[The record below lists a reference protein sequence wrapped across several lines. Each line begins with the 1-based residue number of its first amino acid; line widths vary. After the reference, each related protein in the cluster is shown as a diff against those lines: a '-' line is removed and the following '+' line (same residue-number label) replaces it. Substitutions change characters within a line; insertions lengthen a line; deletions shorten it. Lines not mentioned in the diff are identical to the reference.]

1 MKSFAS
7 TLVAFGGAFVSAQE
21 LCGSPEPPADLR
33 ALVTRSQYGPRDVA
47 AEYAIN
53 TYVHVITR
61 EAKEGLYPRSMIDQQ
76 LEVLNDRYAGSG
88 FTFVTVS
95 VDYTVNDT
103 WALCGAWEQCEF
115 DYKAALR
122 QGTYADLNLYYLS
135 DLSENFGVLGFALY
149 PESEVDEATL
159 SRDGVV
165 NLAGT
170 LPGAE
175 MAEYN
180 QGLTAVHEV
189 GHWLGLFH
197 TFEGNSCTGE
207 GDLVADTPQQAEATA
222 GCPASSDTC
231 PDSPG
236 LDAVHNYMDY
246 TVDSCK
252 TEFTPGQ
259 IARAQ
264 DVFATLRLGK

>member
-1 MKSFAS
+1 MGSVRRLGTVRVRLQS
-7 TLVAFGGAFVSAQE
+7 
-21 LCGSPEPPADLR
+21 GSPPRDLR
-33 ALVTRSQYGPRDVA
+33 
-47 AEYAIN
+47 
-53 TYVHVITR
+53 
-61 EAKEGLYPRSMIDQQ
+61 
-76 LEVLNDRYAGSG
+76 
-88 FTFVTVS
+88 
-95 VDYTVNDT
+95 
-103 WALCGAWEQCEF
+103 
-115 DYKAALR
+115 
-122 QGTYADLNLYYLS
+122 LYYLS
-135 DLSENFGVLGFALY
+135 DLSENFGVLGFALH

-159 SRDGVV
+159 YRDGVV

-175 MAEYN
+175 MAAYN

-207 GDLVADTPQQAEATA
+207 GDLVAYTPQQAEATA

-231 PDSPG
+231 PDSPS
-236 LDAVHNYMDY
+236 LDAIHNYMDY

-252 TEFTPGQ
+252 TKFAPAQ

-264 DVFATLRLGK
+264 DNFATLRLGK

>member
-1 MKSFAS
+1 
-7 TLVAFGGAFVSAQE
+7 
-21 LCGSPEPPADLR
+21 
-33 ALVTRSQYGPRDVA
+33 
-47 AEYAIN
+47 
-53 TYVHVITR
+53 
-61 EAKEGLYPRSMIDQQ
+61 MIDQQVSDSPSVLHLCVTDHFMQ

-103 WALCGAWEQCEF
+103 WALCGAFEQCEY
-115 DYKAALR
+115 DYKGALR

-135 DLSENFGVLGFALY
+135 DLYNNFGVLGYALY

-170 LPGAE
+170 MPGAE
-175 MAEYN
+175 YDEYN
-180 QGLTAVHEV
+180 LGLTTIHEV

-207 GDLVADTPQQAEATA
+207 GDLVADTPQQSAATA

-236 LDAVHNYMDY
+236 LDAIHNYMDY

>member
-1 MKSFAS
+1 
-7 TLVAFGGAFVSAQE
+7 
-21 LCGSPEPPADLR
+21 
-33 ALVTRSQYGPRDVA
+33 
-47 AEYAIN
+47 
-53 TYVHVITR
+53 
-61 EAKEGLYPRSMIDQQ
+61 MIDQQ
-76 LEVLNDRYAGSG
+76 VSSNRTTTYRCSADRVVQMEVLNDRFVGSG
-88 FTFVTVS
+88 FTFKTVS

-103 WALCGAWEQCEF
+103 WAFCGAFEQCEY
-115 DYKAALR
+115 DYKGALR

-135 DLSENFGVLGFALY
+135 DLYNNFGVLGFALF
-149 PESEVDEATL
+149 PETELDEATL

-170 LPGAE
+170 LPGGE
-175 MAEYN
+175 MAEYDE
-180 QGLTAVHEV
+180 GITAVHEV

-197 TFEGNSCTGE
+197 TFQGESCTGE
-207 GDLVADTPQQAEATA
+207 GDLVDDTPQQSKLTS

-236 LDAVHNYMDY
+236 LDPIHNYMDY

-252 TEFTPGQ
+252 TEFTSGQ

>member
-1 MKSFAS
+1 MNSFAS
-7 TLVAFGGAFVSAQE
+7 VLVTFAGVFVAAQE
-21 LCGSPEPPADLR
+21 LCGSPDPPADLR
-33 ALVTRSQYGPRDVA
+33 ALVTRSQNGARNVA
-47 AEYAIN
+47 ADQDIK
-53 TYVHVITR
+53 TYIHVITT

-76 LEVLNDRYAGSG
+76 LEVLNDRFVGSG
-88 FTFVTVS
+88 FTFTTVS

-103 WALCGAWEQCEF
+103 WALCGVRAQCEY
-115 DYKAALR
+115 DLKGALR
-122 QGTYADLNLYYLS
+122 RGTYADLNLYYLS
-135 DLSENFGVLGFALY
+135 DLSENFGVLGYAFY
-149 PESEVDEATL
+149 PESDVDEETL

-175 MAEYN
+175 MAEYD
-180 QGLTAVHEV
+180 QGITTVHEV

-197 TFEGNSCTGE
+197 TFEGTSCTGE
-207 GDLVADTPQQAEATA
+207 GDFVEDTPQQQALTS

-231 PDSPG
+231 PDVPG
-236 LDAVHNYMDY
+236 LDAIHNYMDY
-246 TVDSCK
+246 TIDSCR

-264 DVFATLRLGK
+264 DIFATLRLGK

>member
-1 MKSFAS
+1 MKSFTRILV
-7 TLVAFGGAFVSAQE
+7 TLGGVFVAAQE
-21 LCGSPEPPADLR
+21 LCGSPEPPAGLR
-33 ALVTRSQYGPRDVA
+33 ALVSRTQNGPRNVA
-47 AEYAIN
+47 AEQAIN
-53 TYVHVITR
+53 TYIHVITT
-61 EAKEGLYPRSMIDQQ
+61 EAKEGQYPRSMIDQQ
-76 LEVLNDRYAGSG
+76 IEVLNDRFAGSG
-88 FTFVTVS
+88 FTFATVS
-95 VDYTVNDT
+95 VDYSVNDT
-103 WALCGAWEQCEF
+103 WAFCGVWEQCEF
-115 DYKAALR
+115 DFKAALR

-135 DLSENFGVLGFALY
+135 DLSENMGVLGYAFY
-149 PESEVDEATL
+149 PDSDVDEATL

-175 MAEYN
+175 MANYDL
-180 QGLTAVHEV
+180 GLTTVHEV

-197 TFEGNSCTGE
+197 TFQGNSCTGE
-207 GDLVADTPQQAEATA
+207 GDLVADTPQQLEASA

-236 LDAVHNYMDY
+236 LDPIHNYMDY
-246 TVDSCK
+246 TTDVCK

-264 DVFATLRLGK
+264 DIFATLRLGK

>member
-1 MKSFAS
+1 
-7 TLVAFGGAFVSAQE
+7 
-21 LCGSPEPPADLR
+21 
-33 ALVTRSQYGPRDVA
+33 
-47 AEYAIN
+47 
-53 TYVHVITR
+53 
-61 EAKEGLYPRSMIDQQ
+61 MIDQQ
-76 LEVLNDRYAGSG
+76 VSDNPRAMHHCVTDHFVQIQVLNDRYAGSG
-88 FTFVTVS
+88 FTFETVS

-103 WALCGAWEQCEF
+103 WALCGAWAQCEF

-170 LPGAE
+170 LPGGE
-175 MAEYN
+175 MAQYD
-180 QGLTAVHEV
+180 QGLTTIHEV

-207 GDLVADTPQQAEATA
+207 GDLVADTPQQLDATA

-236 LDAVHNYMDY
+236 LDAIHNYMDY
-246 TVDSCK
+246 TIDSCK

>member
-1 MKSFAS
+1 MKSFTS
-7 TLVAFGGAFVSAQE
+7 ILVTLGGVFVAAQE

-33 ALVTRSQYGPRDVA
+33 ALVSRSQSGPRNVA
-47 AEYAIN
+47 AEQAIN
-53 TYVHVITR
+53 TYIHVITT
-61 EAKEGLYPRSMIDQQ
+61 EAKEGQYPRSMIDQQ
-76 LEVLNDRYAGSG
+76 IEVLNDRFVGSG
-88 FTFVTVS
+88 FTFATVS
-95 VDYTVNDT
+95 VDYNVNDT
-103 WALCGAWEQCEF
+103 WAFCGVWEQCEF
-115 DYKAALR
+115 DFKAALR

-135 DLSENFGVLGFALY
+135 DLSENMGVLGYAFY
-149 PESEVDEATL
+149 PESDVDEATL

-175 MAEYN
+175 FANYD
-180 QGLTAVHEV
+180 QGLTTVHEV

-197 TFEGNSCTGE
+197 TFQGNSCTGE
-207 GDLVADTPQQAEATA
+207 GDLVADTPQQLEASA
-222 GCPASSDTC
+222 GCPTSSDTC

-236 LDAVHNYMDY
+236 LDPIHNYMDY
-246 TVDSCK
+246 TIDVCK

-264 DVFATLRLGK
+264 DIFATLRLGK

>member
-1 MKSFAS
+1 MKPSAS
-7 TLVAFGGAFVSAQE
+7 TLVTFGGAFVAAQE
-21 LCGSPEPPADLR
+21 LCGSPDPPEQLR
-33 ALVTRSQYGPRDVA
+33 TLVTRSQNGLRNVA
-47 AEYAIN
+47 ADQEIK
-53 TYVHVITR
+53 TYIHVITT
-61 EAKEGLYPRSMIDQQ
+61 EAKEGMYPRSMIDQQ
-76 LEVLNDRYAGSG
+76 LEVLNDRYVGSG
-88 FTFVTVS
+88 FKFATAS

-103 WALCGAWEQCEF
+103 WAFCGVWAQCEF
-115 DYKAALR
+115 DLKAALR

-135 DLSENFGVLGFALY
+135 DLSENLGLLGYSFY
-149 PESEVDEATL
+149 PETEVDEATL

-180 QGLTAVHEV
+180 QGITTVHEV

-197 TFEGNSCTGE
+197 TFQGDSCTGE
-207 GDLVADTPQQAEATA
+207 GDLVADTPQQAESTS

-236 LDAVHNYMDY
+236 LDPIHNYMDY
-246 TVDSCK
+246 ATDVCK

-264 DVFATLRLGK
+264 DVYATLRLGK